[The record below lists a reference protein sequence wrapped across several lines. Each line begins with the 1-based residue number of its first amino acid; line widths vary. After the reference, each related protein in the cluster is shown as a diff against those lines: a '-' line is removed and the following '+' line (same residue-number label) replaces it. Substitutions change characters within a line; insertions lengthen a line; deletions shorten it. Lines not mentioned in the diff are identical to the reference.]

1 MYLRIRFPVLPA
13 LAGAALLALACTEP
27 LEPGRRALRA
37 PQVAAAVGSS
47 IALDQVNSTMGLN
60 GTILLKGFN
69 PTNPHLGDAI
79 IATFFW
85 IVPDG
90 GSTITSVTD
99 RLADGT
105 PVGNAYTPVAFVTLG
120 DVAMATYVATNVQ
133 NFPEGSFPSGEKIL
147 VVQATLSQ
155 SVSDGGILISAWTG
169 VAGVEAQAL
178 GAHSSGSGTGTSTTV
193 ADPGAIPVNA
203 GALAYAVTMSDGRVG
218 RDPPPGFVNL
228 TTQSDA
234 SIVSQGDYA
243 VQASAGTVDPQ
254 WTWFFNSPGSPRTWL
269 ATVLALNPA
278 PGSLTVTTSTTG
290 SNLDPD
296 GYTVTVDGTTSQPI
310 GINGSVTFPGL
321 APGNHNVALSGVAA
335 NCTVSGGSSQTVTV
349 PSGGTVTAAFSVS
362 CTATTGQTTGQ
373 MTGGGKLGDRRD
385 FATFGFEAKPTG
397 GEIQFVQHCPDGVN
411 PASPTC
417 ALGTFDFH
425 GRVTAGS
432 FGPVAGAPNCRTWSG
447 SGTVKDKDDPSRNG
461 TYTFTVN
468 AACDNGEPGRGTDFL
483 DITIADHNAA
493 YLTGGNIQRH
503 KGD

>member
-1 MYLRIRFPVLPA
+1 MYLRIRFPVRPA
-13 LAGAALLALACTEP
+13 LVGAALLAIACTES
-27 LEPGRRALRA
+27 LGPGRRVVRA
-37 PQVAAAVGSS
+37 PQVAAAAGSG
-47 IALDQVNSTMGLN
+47 IALDQQNSTLGLS
-60 GTILLKGFN
+60 GTTLLKGFN

-85 IVPDG
+85 IVSPDG

-105 PVGNAYTPVAFVTLG
+105 PVGNAYTPVAFVTSG
-120 DVAMATYVATNVQ
+120 GIAMATYVATNVQ

-155 SVSDGGILISAWTG
+155 PVSDGGILLSAWTG
-169 VAGVEAQAL
+169 VAGVDAQAL
-178 GAHSSGSGTGTSTTV
+178 GAHSSGSGTGSSNTV

-218 RDPPPGFVNL
+218 RDPPPGFVNII
-228 TTQSDA
+228 TQSDA
-234 SIVSQGDYA
+234 SMVTEGDYA
-243 VQASAGTVDPQ
+243 VQTSAGTVDPQ
-254 WTWFFNSPGSPRTWL
+254 WTWFFNSPSTWL
-269 ATVLALNPA
+269 ATVLALNPP
-278 PGSLTVTTSTTG
+278 PGNLTVTTSTTG
-290 SNLDPD
+290 SSLDPD
-296 GYTVTVDGTTSQPI
+296 GYTVTVDGTSSQLI
-310 GINGSVTFPGL
+310 GINGSVTFTGL
-321 APGNHNVALSGVAA
+321 VAGNHSVALSGVAA

-349 PSGGTVTAAFSVS
+349 PSGGTVTAAFSVT
-362 CTATTGQTTGQ
+362 CMAVTGK

-432 FGPVAGAPNCRTWSG
+432 FNLVAGAPNCRTWSG
-447 SGTVKDKDDPSRNG
+447 SGTVKAKDAPSRNG
-461 TYTFTVN
+461 TYAFTVN

-503 KGD
+503 KGA